1 MAVSAGRVGLSRAG
15 AADRGRRACMPE
27 SRLRAA
33 AARWMEWILALGA
46 RPGHGAAM
54 DSAWSVFKMPALT
67 RAVARF
73 FAGASI
79 RPGRGD
85 WSCSGTRHRQWAGDA
100 EGSGSTGGA
109 DDDGAR
115 VAATLSVA
123 RPGPGGG
130 IGGRGGAPGPSR
142 R

>member
-1 MAVSAGRVGLSRAG
+1 
-15 AADRGRRACMPE
+15 
-27 SRLRAA
+27 
-33 AARWMEWILALGA
+33 MEWVLALGA
-46 RPGHGAAM
+46 RPGHRAAV
-54 DSAWSVFKMPALT
+54 DSTWPVLEMPGLA

-73 FAGASI
+73 PAGASI

-85 WSCSGTRHRQWAGDA
+85 RPRAGAQYRRWARDT
-100 EGSGSTGGA
+100 ERSGSAGSA

-115 VAATLSVA
+115 VAAALSA
-123 RPGPGGG
+123 TRPGPGGG